1 MVPTS
6 QRIKKVVDEQAMK
19 IGQVGTPEQFP
30 GEKYKTKI

>member
-6 QRIKKVVDEQAMK
+6 QRIKTVADQQAVK
-19 IGQVGTPEQFP
+19 IGQVRTSEQFP

>member
-6 QRIKKVVDEQAMK
+6 QRIKKVVDEQAVK

-30 GEKYKTKI
+30 GEKCKTKI